1 MGVNGS
7 KTLGTTENEEGRRW
21 KTIEILPNGVKI
33 IEFKNLKTPTKMPEE
48 SHSPN
53 AIYGMMFKK
62 GNGLKS
68 ISMYDSNCLKT
79 VEIHN
84 EDHDEIGPHYHKW
97 KNGEP
102 IGDAIPISSNPQLQ
116 HLLNETISYL

>member
-1 MGVNGS
+1 MVRN
-7 KTLGTTENEEGRRW
+7 
-21 KTIEILPNGVKI
+21 P
-33 IEFKNLKTPTKMPEE
+33 KTPTKMPEE

-68 ISMYDSNCLKT
+68 ISIYDSDCKK
-79 VEIHN
+79 VIEIHN
-84 EDHDEIGPHYHKW
+84 EDHDGLGPHYHYW

-102 IGDAIPISSNPQLQ
+102 IGNPIPISSNPQLQ